1 MKVALAQTNPTV
13 GDLEGNRRKAL
24 EYLKRAETER
34 AELVVFPE
42 LTFLGYPPKDLLQ
55 RDGFVEANLKVLEGF
70 VRKVGKTAAVVGFVD
85 REPSGR
91 IPGLLN
97 AAALVHRGR
106 ILSVHHKSLLPTYDV
121 FDEVRYFSPAGRI
134 SAAHLG
140 DRKIGI
146 TICEDVWNDESF
158 WSTRRYTTN
167 PVTELVKRDVEFIVN
182 ISASPYVFGKRDLR
196 RQMLAKLAL
205 TYRKPLVFVNQVGGN
220 DELVFD
226 GSSAAFSSEGRI
238 VAHAAA
244 FEEDFMTIDLAA
256 RNETLEVQGE
266 DISSLEAALVLGLRD
281 YVAKSG
287 FEKAVVGLSG
297 GVDSAVT
304 ACIAARALGAKNVRG
319 VSMPGPYSSEHSMDD
334 ARELAENLNMRLD
347 TVRIDEVF
355 DQFQAGLKDV
365 FSKTKPDITEE
376 NIQARIR
383 GLVLMAISN
392 KFNELVLATGN
403 KSELAVGY
411 CTLYGDMCG
420 ALAVLGDV
428 PKMRVY
434 EIARFINREREII
447 PESTLTKPPSAE
459 LKPDQTDQDT
469 LPPYNVLD
477 EILHAY
483 LEEGKD
489 ASDIIEQGYPEQTV
503 RWVIRRVNRYEYKRR
518 QAPPVIKVTSKAFGT
533 GRRMPIV
540 QHWE

>member
-347 TVRIDEVF
+347 TVRIDQVF
-355 DQFQAGLKDV
+355 DQFQAGLEDV
-365 FSKTKPDITEE
+365 FAKTKPDITEE

-383 GLVLMAISN
+383 GTVLMAISN

-540 QHWE
+540 QRWQ